1 MGHGSDLAPAGHP
14 FGAGQSR
21 APRRSSAPARAFPL
35 PPRSRQGTFP
45 SPQAFT
51 KALPRQPAASVALAA
66 GWRGGKLAK
75 YFSIAWK
82 TGCKRWSS
90 SHNRCRR
97 AGAFIFHISCEA
109 ERQRSPGDAPCASYG
124 GTPCSPHCV
133 LLSLQ
138 KPVGEGI
145 ALVKSMVPDEVVI
158 TLLVVHTPE
167 TKLEVSSRIY

>member
-66 GWRGGKLAK
+66 GWRGSKNVHKKTKWPDSSTDPDLLQSRDQGAQRKFMGGFARGTDRGGLFNPSAGCSLRALCGFVRVNPGPM
-75 YFSIAWK
+75 FS
-82 TGCKRWSS
+82 
-90 SHNRCRR
+90 
-97 AGAFIFHISCEA
+97 
-109 ERQRSPGDAPCASYG
+109 QRHRDTEEGSGMARVPP
-124 GTPCSPHCV
+124 GTPFP
-133 LLSLQ
+133 LT
-138 KPVGEGI
+138 
-145 ALVKSMVPDEVVI
+145 VI
-158 TLLVVHTPE
+158 L
-167 TKLEVSSRIY
+167 